1 MIGTVIKAEL
11 RNMRRDR
18 MYLFF
23 AIYPVILGGIGY
35 FLVPYIEDNTPPG
48 DPWAKILAMFF
59 ILMTGYIYGALTAF
73 TLLDDKDDSVL
84 MSLKITPI
92 SVKSY
97 VIVKL
102 VVSFIFGFIASLA
115 VIYGTGFLENTS
127 FGIILLVAITGALQ
141 APGVALIV
149 NSFAE
154 NKVEGFVIMKLSG
167 LILILPVVAFFVTG
181 WVQNLLGIAPGYWA
195 ARIIELELVPSEEG
209 SAVLTFFGGV
219 AYNMVFLWL
228 LMKLYVKRSN
238 I

>member
-1 MIGTVIKAEL
+1 MIGTVLKAEL

-18 MYLFF
+18 MYVFF
-23 AIYPVILGGIGY
+23 AFYPAILGVGGY
-35 FLVPYIEDNTPPG
+35 YLIDYIKDTAPG
-48 DPWAKILAMFF
+48 SPWANILAMFF
-59 ILMTGYIYGALTAF
+59 IIITGYVFGALTAF
-73 TLLDDKDDSVL
+73 TLLDDKDDNVL

-92 SVKSY
+92 SVKYY

-102 VVSFIFGFIASLA
+102 VISFIFGLIATLA
-115 VIYGTGFLENTS
+115 IIYGTGFLSGAN
-127 FGIILLVAITGALQ
+127 FGIIMLISIIGAVQ

-149 NSFAE
+149 NSFAD

-167 LILILPVVAFFVTG
+167 LILILPVIAFFVTG

-195 ARIIELELVPSEEG
+195 ARIIELELVPTEEG
-209 SAVLTFFGGV
+209 SAVLTFIMGV
-219 AYNMVFLWL
+219 AYNLVFLWL